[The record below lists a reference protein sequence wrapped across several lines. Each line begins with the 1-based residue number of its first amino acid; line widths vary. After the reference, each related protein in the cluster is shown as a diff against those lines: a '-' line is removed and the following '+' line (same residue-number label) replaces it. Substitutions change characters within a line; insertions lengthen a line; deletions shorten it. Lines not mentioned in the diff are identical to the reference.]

1 MEFMK
6 SLFNS
11 TILLMLG
18 IVTLTSCA
26 PNPKNI
32 LEGSYKKCQSV
43 YNGYYE
49 MEHYWKLMSTNDTIK
64 VSQSCYFQK
73 TDNDS
78 ILPFVFNAKSAPS
91 VVLFPVNTLYTGK
104 QFVTYSDNGNGIG
117 GIYTNPNI
125 IWTLL
130 VKNLALNSYLPITY
144 NDSRPLTSDIL
155 SASTRVSIRFIKK
168 EQINGIEC
176 YHIQA
181 IVPPEYDHSLLKNH
195 DFIIKTEFNYL
206 INKHDSIPIQ
216 ITIERDLKVGN
227 ELLVEYEKYVLNK
240 YELNNKI
247 DSALFTMQSIPED
260 IDLRYFVSLET
271 GKPLETGD
279 FAPNWNLISSN
290 GEMVALSDYRGGLVL
305 IDFFFAG
312 CPPCIEILPG
322 LNNLYR
328 KYRDQ
333 GLQIIGISIIDTKKT
348 LEYFRERHGINYPL
362 LLGNH
367 DVGTAYNITHVPALY
382 LIDKKGEILL
392 HPEFDNQSLERLENI
407 ISQHVNQ
414 RMQ

>member
-1 MEFMK
+1 MK
-6 SLFNS
+6 SLFRFI
-11 TILLMLG
+11 ILLLLG
-18 IVTLTSCA
+18 IVTLSSCA

-64 VSQSCYFQK
+64 VSQSCYFKK

-78 ILPFVFNAKSAPS
+78 ILPFVFTAKLALS
-91 VVLFPVNTLYTGK
+91 LEIYPVNSLYTGK
-104 QFVTYSDNGNGIG
+104 QLVTYADNGSRIG
-117 GIYTNPNI
+117 SVFTQPDAIWNI
-125 IWTLL
+125 L
-130 VKNLALNSYLPITY
+130 VKNQASNSYLPITY
-144 NDSRPLTSDIL
+144 KDSRPITNDIVSD
-155 SASTRVSIRFIKK
+155 SSKGSINFIK
-168 EQINGIEC
+168 EEEINGIEC

-195 DFIIKTEFNYL
+195 GLIIKTEFNYW
-206 INKHDSIPIQ
+206 INKRDSIPIQ
-216 ITIERDLKVGN
+216 ITIARDLKVGN
-227 ELLVEYEKYVLNK
+227 ELLVEFEKYVLNK
-240 YELNNKI
+240 YELNIKI

-279 FAPNWNLISSN
+279 FAPDWNLVSSN
-290 GEMVALSDYRGGLVL
+290 GEMVALSDYRGELVL

-367 DVGTAYNITHVPALY
+367 DVGTVYKITQVPALY
-382 LIDKKGEILL
+382 LIDKIGKILL
-392 HPEFDNQSLERLENI
+392 HHELDDHSLERLENI
-407 ISQHVNQ
+407 ISQHVN
-414 RMQ
+414 

>member
-1 MEFMK
+1 MK
-6 SLFNS
+6 NLFS
-11 TILLMLG
+11 ATILLLLG
-18 IVTLTSCA
+18 IVTLSSCT

-49 MEHYWKLMSTNDTIK
+49 MEHYWKLMSSNDTVK
-64 VSQSCYFQK
+64 VSQSCYFRK

-78 ILPFVFNAKSAPS
+78 ILPFVFNAKSAAS
-91 VVLFPVNTLYTGK
+91 VALFPVKTLYTGT
-104 QFVTYSDNGNGIG
+104 QIVSYSEDGSRNGA
-117 GIYTNPNI
+117 IYSHPNI

-130 VKNLALNSYLPITY
+130 VKNIALNSYLPLTY
-144 NDSRPLTSDIL
+144 KDSRPITSDIV
-155 SASTRVSIRFIKK
+155 SASTKGSISFIKE

-181 IVPPEYDHSLLKNH
+181 IVPPEYDHSLLKNQN
-195 DFIIKTEFNYL
+195 FFIKTEFNYW
-206 INKHDSIPIQ
+206 INKQDSIPIQ
-216 ITIERDLKVGN
+216 ITIERDFKVGN
-227 ELLVEYEKYVLNK
+227 DLLVEYEKYVLYK
-240 YELNNKI
+240 YELNIKI

-271 GKPLETGD
+271 GEPLETGD
-279 FAPNWNLISSN
+279 FAPNWNLVSSN
-290 GEMVALSDYRGGLVL
+290 GEMVALSDYRGNLVL

-312 CPPCIEILPG
+312 CPPCIEILPR
-322 LNNLYR
+322 LNSLYE

-333 GLQIIGISIIDTKKT
+333 GLQIIGISNTDTKKT

-362 LLGNH
+362 LVGSH
-367 DVGTAYNITHVPALY
+367 DVAIAYNINQVPSLY
-382 LIDKKGEILL
+382 LIDKKGKILL
-392 HPEFDNQSLERLENI
+392 HPKINDQSLRELENI
-407 ISQHVNQ
+407 IRQYVNQ

>member
-1 MEFMK
+1 MK
-6 SLFNS
+6 NLFS
-11 TILLMLG
+11 ATVLLFLG
-18 IVTLTSCA
+18 IVTLSSCA
-26 PNPKNI
+26 PNPQDI
-32 LEGSYKKCQSV
+32 LEGSYIKCQSV

-78 ILPFVFNAKSAPS
+78 ILPFVFNAKSALS
-91 VVLFPVNTLYTGK
+91 VVLLPVNTLYTGK
-104 QFVTYSDNGNGIG
+104 QFVTYSDNGSGIG
-117 GIYTNPNI
+117 GIYTHPNI

-144 NDSRPLTSDIL
+144 NDSRPITFDIV
-155 SASTRVSIRFIKK
+155 SASTKVSISFIK
-168 EQINGIEC
+168 EEEIDGIEC

-181 IVPPEYDHSLLKNH
+181 IVPPEYDYSLLKNY
-195 DFIIKTEFNYL
+195 DFIIKTEFNYW
-206 INKHDSIPIQ
+206 INKQDSIPIQ
-216 ITIERDLKVGN
+216 ITITRDLNVGN
-227 ELLVEYEKYVLNK
+227 ELLVEFEKYELTK
-240 YELNNKI
+240 YELNYNI
-247 DSALFTMQSIPED
+247 DSTLFTMLSVPED
-260 IDLRYFVSLET
+260 IDLRYFISQET
-271 GKPLETGD
+271 GIPLETGD
-279 FAPNWNLISSN
+279 FAPDWNLVSSN
-290 GEMVALSDYRGGLVL
+290 GEMVALSDYRSELVL

-367 DVGTAYNITHVPALY
+367 DVATAYNITQVPALF
-382 LIDKKGEILL
+382 LIDKKGKILL
-392 HPEFDNQSLERLENI
+392 HPELDDHSLERLENI
-407 ISQHVNQ
+407 ISQHVN
-414 RMQ
+414 